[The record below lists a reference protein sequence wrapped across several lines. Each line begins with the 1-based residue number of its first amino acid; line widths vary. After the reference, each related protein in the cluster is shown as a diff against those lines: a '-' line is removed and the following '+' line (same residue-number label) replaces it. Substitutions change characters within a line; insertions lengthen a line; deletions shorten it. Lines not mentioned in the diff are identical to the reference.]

1 MDIRG
6 GSDTKM
12 SLSSKIR
19 MYFSMWKKILE
30 LSRRP
35 SEEEFNLL
43 LKLNLLG
50 FTLVGGIAYII
61 HLASVLLGG

>member
-1 MDIRG
+1 
-6 GSDTKM
+6 
-12 SLSSKIR
+12 
-19 MYFSMWKKILE
+19 MWKKILE

-50 FTLVGGIAYII
+50 FTVVGGIAYII

>member
-1 MDIRG
+1 
-6 GSDTKM
+6 M
-12 SLSSKIR
+12 SLGSKIR
-19 MYFSMWKKILE
+19 MYFSMWRRILE

-50 FTLVGGIAYII
+50 FVVVGGIAYII
-61 HLASVLLGG
+61 HLIAVLLGG